1 MKNKTD
7 KDMTLCE
14 ALKSV
19 SDEIGYR
26 IFTCEKCGRKIRIE
40 APHLTEAQAKR
51 LHRCREVGN

>member
-7 KDMTLCE
+7 KDMALCE

-26 IFTCEKCGRKIRIE
+26 IFICEKCGRKVRIE

-51 LHRCREVGN
+51 LHKCKEVKN